1 MHAGIIRSF
10 KARYRQRLVRWLLD
24 ALHAKVTHKINLLE
38 AVRFAIASWDDVP
51 ANVIQNCWIKCGIVP
66 INVVLDLNQQRDY
79 AKPVDDEVDTA
90 LAELMSSLGCLQSVE
105 EFVEMDDDEQT
116 TEEVVDVVEY
126 PAQVNNESES
136 DEEPV
141 ISASEALSCCV
152 QLQSYLACTD
162 DCDDCAKH
170 IAQITHVVRG
180 HCQERKK
187 QVPITSYFNV
197 V

>member
-1 MHAGIIRSF
+1 MHAKLTR
-10 KARYRQRLVRWLLD
+10 
-24 ALHAKVTHKINLLE
+24 KINLLE

-66 INVVLDLNQQRDY
+66 INVVLDLKQQRDY
-79 AKPVDDEVDTA
+79 SKPVDDEVDTE
-90 LAELMSSLGCLQSVE
+90 LAELMSSMGCSQSVD
-105 EFVEMDDDEQT
+105 EFVEMDNDEQT
-116 TEEVVDVVEY
+116 TEEVVDAVEY
-126 PAQVNNESES
+126 PAQLHDESES
-136 DEEPV
+136 DEETV
-141 ISASEALSCCV
+141 ISASEALSCCM

-162 DCDDCAKH
+162 DNDDCAKH
-170 IAQITHVVRG
+170 ITQITHIIRG